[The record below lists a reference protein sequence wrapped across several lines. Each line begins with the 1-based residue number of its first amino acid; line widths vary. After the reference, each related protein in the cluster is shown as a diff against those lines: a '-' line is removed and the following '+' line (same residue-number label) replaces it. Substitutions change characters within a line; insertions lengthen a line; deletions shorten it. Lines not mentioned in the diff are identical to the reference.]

1 MANRLLLALLLVAIL
16 LLALGGFT
24 VRGLRRGIRVV
35 SRPVAPVPRRPA
47 HA

>member
-1 MANRLLLALLLVAIL
+1 MVNRFLLALLVLGIL

-24 VRGLRRGIRVV
+24 VRGLRRALRVAV
-35 SRPVAPVPRRPA
+35 RPVAPVERRPA

>member
-1 MANRLLLALLLVAIL
+1 MVNRLLLALLLVAIL

-35 SRPVAPVPRRPA
+35 FPVAPVPRRPA